1 MNVTA
6 INPFQCA
13 TIPAVHF
20 GAGVMKHIG
29 ATASRY
35 GTSALLVTGGGSLS
49 RSGNLD
55 AIISHLE
62 DAGVTVFHATV
73 SGEPSPEGVD
83 ETVRAYR
90 EKGLSLVIAVG
101 GGSVVDFGKAVS
113 AMIPAE
119 GSVLDYLEGV
129 GTKSPDGKK
138 LPFLACPTTA
148 GTGSE
153 ATKNAVLSR
162 VGDNGFK
169 KSLRH
174 DRYIPDAAIIDP
186 ELSVSCP
193 SGITSACGMDAFTQL
208 LEAYVS
214 TKANP
219 ITDALAESGLRYI
232 ADAIVSSATN
242 GAGDVAVRGNMAYA
256 AFLSG
261 VVLANAGL
269 GVVHGL
275 ASPVGG
281 RFPIPHGV
289 VCANLMGPALRLTVV
304 KLVETGDDHESHT
317 VLNKLARIGALFSN
331 ETDRGKLDIIGH
343 ARRLVDS
350 VYDITD
356 KLNIPRLGTYGM
368 TEGDVDGVVEKAD
381 NKNNPYPLT
390 KEHMRQIVLE
400 RI

>member
-1 MNVTA
+1 MN
-6 INPFQCA
+6 IPNIDRFQCSS
-13 TIPAVHF
+13 IPAVYF
-20 GAGVMKHIG
+20 GAGVIKNIG

-35 GTSALLVTGGGSLS
+35 GTSALLVTGGSSLS
-49 RSGNLD
+49 RTGNLD
-55 AIISHLE
+55 AIVSRLKEANLAVSHTT
-62 DAGVTVFHATV
+62 VT
-73 SGEPSPEGVD
+73 GEPSPEGVD
-83 ETVRAYR
+83 EVVNEHR
-90 EKGLSLVIAVG
+90 ERGVDLVISVG
-101 GGSVVDFGKAVS
+101 GGSVIDFGKAVS
-113 AMIPAE
+113 AMMPAE

-162 VGDNGFK
+162 VGDDGFK

-174 DRYIPDAAIIDP
+174 DNYVPDAAVIDP
-186 ELSVSCP
+186 ELAVDCP
-193 SGITSACGMDAFTQL
+193 SHITAACGMDAFTQL

-219 ITDALAESGLRYI
+219 MTDALAESGLRYI
-232 ADAIVSSATN
+232 TDAIVSSATK
-242 GAGDVAVRGNMAYA
+242 GAGDVAVRGSMAYA

-261 VVLANAGL
+261 VTLANAGL

-289 VCANLMGPALRLTVV
+289 VCANLMAPALRLTVAE
-304 KLVETGDDHESHT
+304 LIEMSDDDTSLA
-317 VLNKLARIGALFSN
+317 VLEKIARIGALLAD
-331 ETDRGKLDIIGH
+331 ERDREKQDVIGH
-343 ARRLVDS
+343 ARRLVDGI
-350 VYDITD
+350 YDITQR
-356 KLNIPRLGTYGM
+356 LQIHRLGTYGM
-368 TEGDVDGVVEKAD
+368 TELDVDAIVKKAD
-381 NKNNPYPLT
+381 NKKNPVPLT
-390 KEHMRQIVLE
+390 PDQMRTVLLE